1 MVNSAVVA
9 YGSLVYMFSLSLV
22 SQGFHVTEI
31 YAVFLLLFFLLCL
44 RVPYQVQAP
53 GTIVVFAY
61 VLLFHFSPQVFS
73 SLLRILGVPP
83 LPSLG

>member
-44 RVPYQVQAP
+44 RVPYQVPAP

-83 LPSLG
+83 LPSLE